1 MNDVSSPPERAKS
14 EAAQLLAAM
23 GAVRRVARRAVR
35 TAAVADP
42 LPPARSELLRL
53 AARRPG
59 IGVAEAAAEL
69 RLAPNSVSTMVSK
82 LTEDGLL
89 NRGRVASDGRSV
101 RLTVTEAGAARIEQ
115 WQDIRTDLA
124 GRALDRLTA
133 ADRQALV
140 AAIPA
145 LTRLAEQ
152 MEELLTPPR
161 GPADAVTQAVD
172 CVDLSYQFATHLAVD
187 HVNLSIAPGE
197 MYGLLGPNGAGKTT
211 TIRMITT
218 LLTPGDRQRARLR
231 HRRGRAPDARPA
243 GHRLRAA
250 GAVRR
255 REPDR
260 RRERGAVRPALRR
273 AAPVERKQ
281 RVADALDAMGL
292 TEAAGAAGRH
302 LLGRHDPAA

>member
-1 MNDVSSPPERAKS
+1 VNDVNPPPERARA
-14 EAAQLLAAM
+14 EAADLLTAI

-35 TAAVADP
+35 ASVHDP

-53 AARRPG
+53 VARRPG

-124 GRALDRLTA
+124 GRALDRLA
-133 ADRQALV
+133 PADRQALA

-152 MEELLTPPR
+152 MEELLSP
-161 GPADAVTQAVD
+161 
-172 CVDLSYQFATHLAVD
+172 
-187 HVNLSIAPGE
+187 
-197 MYGLLGPNGAGKTT
+197 
-211 TIRMITT
+211 
-218 LLTPGDRQRARLR
+218 
-231 HRRGRAPDARPA
+231 
-243 GHRLRAA
+243 
-250 GAVRR
+250 
-255 REPDR
+255 
-260 RRERGAVRPALRR
+260 
-273 AAPVERKQ
+273 
-281 RVADALDAMGL
+281 
-292 TEAAGAAGRH
+292 
-302 LLGRHDPAA
+302 